1 MTALTRHL
9 LLCLALIGALAARA
23 DDTVILDIHD
33 LGAERVAA
41 LKAQPS
47 VLWTAEFG
55 NEMLMAVSAESRA
68 HWLSRKDAR
77 PGPEFAGRDDVR
89 VRDHV
94 CTIHDAPPALAVV
107 GGYEILRIEP
117 GWREQSLPLHGLGQS
132 LPVDGVVSREVNN
145 DARPRGTLAPDPMV
159 QMVVDRVDGDR
170 WFQTV
175 SDLSAFNRNSYS
187 PGLTNARTW
196 ILDQFTANG
205 LSTETFPFTLAGTQ
219 CTPAMPNIN
228 LANPIGRKIGSALPD
243 EWIVI
248 GAHYD
253 ARNSVRCDGVTNL
266 QPGANDNASGCA
278 GVIELARVFNG
289 INTRRSILFMCFAA
303 EEQGLI
309 GSRRYVDSLVDSGEI
324 TKVKHMINID
334 MIGHAVDDDLDT
346 RIETNAQQQAW
357 LGQYADA
364 AATYA
369 PELNIIQST
378 ATQAYSDHWYFLQQA
393 IPSMFTWENGAS
405 IYPHYHQSTDTP
417 ENLVR
422 GPALASGVLK
432 MDAAMIAILA
442 NVQTIFDDGFE

>member
-1 MTALTRHL
+1 M
-9 LLCLALIGALAARA
+9 IGTSAARA

-47 VLWTAEFG
+47 VLWAAEFG

-117 GWREQSLPLHGLGQS
+117 AWREQGLPLHGLGQRV
-132 LPVDGVVSREVNN
+132 PEDGVVSREVRN
-145 DARPRGTLAPDPMV
+145 DTRPRGAVALDPTI
-159 QMVVDRVDGDR
+159 QAVVDRVDGNR

-196 ILDQFTANG
+196 ILDQFTAHG
-205 LSTETFPFTLAGTQ
+205 LSTETFPFTLTSAS
-219 CTPAMPNIN
+219 CVEPLPNIT
-228 LANPIGRKIGSALPD
+228 LANPIGRKVGSALPD
-243 EWIVI
+243 EWIVL

-253 ARNSVRCDGVTNL
+253 SRNSQRCDGSVNP

-278 GVIELARVFNG
+278 GVIELARAFEG
-289 INTRRSILFMCFAA
+289 LSTRRSILFMCFAG
-303 EEQGLI
+303 EEQGLV

-334 MIGHAVDDDLDT
+334 MIGHAVNDNLDT
-346 RIETNAQQQAW
+346 RIETNTQQQAW
-357 LGQYADA
+357 LAQYADV

-369 PELNIIQST
+369 PELNLIQSS
-378 ATQAYSDHWYFLQQA
+378 ATQGYSDHWFFLQQA
-393 IPSMFTWENGAS
+393 IPTMFTWENGAG
-405 IYPHYHQSTDTP
+405 IYPHYHQATDTP
-417 ENLVR
+417 ANLVR
-422 GPALASGVLK
+422 GPALASGILK

-442 NVQTIFDDGFE
+442 EVQTMFGDGFEQ